1 MSVLPLPSW
10 LRADGDAASLLDVA
24 AQPGAKRSEISG
36 LHDGALRV
44 RIAAPALDGRGN
56 AALCAWLAERV
67 GVAQRSVSVVLGE
80 KSRRKLVR
88 IAAAATQVRERIEPL
103 LGSTSN

>member
-1 MSVLPLPSW
+1 MNATPLPGW
-10 LRADGDAASLLDVA
+10 LRASGDDSLLDVA
-24 AQPGAKRSEISG
+24 VQPGAKRSELTG

-56 AALCAWLAERV
+56 AALCAWLAERL
-67 GVAQRSVSVVLGE
+67 GVAQRAVSVVRGD

-88 IAAAATQVRERIEPL
+88 VALAAPRVRECLEPL
-103 LGSTSN
+103 LQAASS